1 MVSTSSV
8 GRCGQQTRIGTS
20 HFKDSE
26 ISAAREM
33 RIDSRLDSRWLSPA
47 EFAGGSTAFHSV
59 RASIPKDIG
68 ISDQGRGQA

>member
-8 GRCGQQTRIGTS
+8 GESRARIGAS

-33 RIDSRLDSRWLSPA
+33 RIGFRLDNNWLSPD

-68 ISDQGRGQA
+68 ISDQGRGPA